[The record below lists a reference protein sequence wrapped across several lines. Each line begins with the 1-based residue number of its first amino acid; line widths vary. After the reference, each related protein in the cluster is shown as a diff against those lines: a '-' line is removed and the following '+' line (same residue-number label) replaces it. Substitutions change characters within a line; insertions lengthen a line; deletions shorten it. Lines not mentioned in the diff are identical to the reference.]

1 MMGKVLLLRALSKQ
15 VKDAARAIGRIETHK
30 VTAKTLTD
38 LVGIGVL
45 IVTEYGRETQE
56 EKEILDLF
64 CEHEHK
70 VAMCLRC

>member
-1 MMGKVLLLRALSKQ
+1 
-15 VKDAARAIGRIETHK
+15 